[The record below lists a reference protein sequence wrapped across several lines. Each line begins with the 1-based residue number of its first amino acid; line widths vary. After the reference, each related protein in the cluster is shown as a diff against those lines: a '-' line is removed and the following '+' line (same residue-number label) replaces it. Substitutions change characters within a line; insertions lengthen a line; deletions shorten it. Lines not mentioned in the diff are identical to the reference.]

1 MECPVVLP
9 QGQQVAPEQAHR
21 PSFPDALVTAAV
33 ETPVSDGAGAPPQPH
48 EQWWECCP
56 LRAPLASPCHNGI
69 PCGVLVSV
77 CVKGR
82 ANGAPRGVGQQ
93 ELRWCLRV
101 CGQSPGG
108 RAIRSRCTC
117 GAESSASTSLRP
129 CWRAAACLL
138 EPRAASWYSGSAHL
152 EPAAGWSLQSSG

>member
-9 QGQQVAPEQAHR
+9 QGQQVAPEQARR
-21 PSFPDALVTAAV
+21 PSFPDTLVTATV

-56 LRAPLASPCHNGI
+56 LRAPLSSPCHNGV

-82 ANGAPRGVGQQ
+82 ANGTPRGVGQQ

-108 RAIRSRCTC
+108 RASDLFSLHPWCRVLCKHITEAVLEGCC
-117 GAESSASTSLRP
+117 LPAGAEGCFVVLRQCP
-129 CWRAAACLL
+129 
-138 EPRAASWYSGSAHL
+138 P
-152 EPAAGWSLQSSG
+152 